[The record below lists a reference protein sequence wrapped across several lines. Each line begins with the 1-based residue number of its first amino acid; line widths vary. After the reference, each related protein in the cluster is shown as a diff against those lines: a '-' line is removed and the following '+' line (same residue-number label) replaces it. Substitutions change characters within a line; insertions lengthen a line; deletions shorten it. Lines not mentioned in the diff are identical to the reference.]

1 MQGGRDMRG
10 VSDKEYVK
18 EIDMPIN
25 KQEKYLYQI
34 LISVS
39 ELIEIVKKYNVPI
52 NVSEPILESVKRGR
66 KRKGEV

>member
-1 MQGGRDMRG
+1 MKG
-10 VSDKEYVK
+10 VSNKEYV
-18 EIDMPIN
+18 EIIDIPVN

-34 LISVS
+34 LISIS
-39 ELIEIVKKYNVPI
+39 ELIEIVKKYNIPI